1 MNTHL
6 WECRFYRCAKPIS
19 RTFLLSKSLIYGI
32 INPTRGDDMLVMPI
46 LINSNKQSHTKI
58 CNVEIKLKSAIKV
71 KKKTSLKGFEQSDII
86 VNGSSFNNSVYNIV
100 NKRPNVVVNF
110 VRNNNM
116 RSDKKNFLISTR
128 SYSDSP
134 LFDLYNI
141 ESLPRKISSGLDN
154 LLGTVLLDIQKEIP
168 DIKHGRNVDLK
179 ELGVDFHITDDKIEK
194 LKYIVKNV
202 EEKDKWEYLFSAN
215 GIGDLKSTI
224 DFINLFDFT
233 IINESTLPEENLT
246 SIIDSFSYLYDQNYH
261 TLKKYYNKAVN
272 NREVFHKL
280 NILNQLIYEKPIHL
294 IHKRED
300 EKILVMRKKDLK
312 GEQDAA

>member
-19 RTFLLSKSLIYGI
+19 RTFLLSKYLMYGI
-32 INPTRGDDMLVMPI
+32 IIPTGGDDMLVMPI
-46 LINSNKQSHTKI
+46 LINSNQQSKI
-58 CNVEIKLKSAIKV
+58 CNVEIKLKSAVKV
-71 KKKTSLKGFEQSDII
+71 KKKTDLKGFGQSDII

-128 SYSDSP
+128 SYSNSP
-134 LFDLYNI
+134 LFDLYNV
-141 ESLPRKISSGLDN
+141 ESLPRKVSSGLDN

-194 LKYIVKNV
+194 LKYIVENV
-202 EEKDKWEYLFSAN
+202 EDKDKWEYLFSAN

-224 DFINLFDFT
+224 DFMNLFDFT
-233 IINESTLPEENLT
+233 IINESTISKENLT
-246 SIIDSFSYLYDQNYH
+246 SVINSFSYLYDQNYR
-261 TLKKYYNKAVN
+261 TLNKYYNKAIN

-294 IHKRED
+294 IHKKED
-300 EKILVMRKKDLK
+300 EKILVMKKNGNK
-312 GEQDAA
+312 GEKDAA